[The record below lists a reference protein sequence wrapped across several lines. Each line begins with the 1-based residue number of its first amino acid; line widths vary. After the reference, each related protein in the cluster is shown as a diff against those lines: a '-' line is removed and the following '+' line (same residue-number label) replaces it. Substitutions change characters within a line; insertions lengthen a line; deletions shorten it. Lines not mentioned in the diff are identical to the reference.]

1 MIRPNLRPLSSKE
14 GGVSN
19 GRPQFEL
26 EEKALKVTLEPPLPE
41 REESQT
47 GTRVPTGNSYW
58 RVRPHHRHSGAT
70 GAGLVE
76 YTLWTEVVQQRG
88 GADRPEVDLP
98 GQPDAVT
105 IG

>member
-1 MIRPNLRPLSSKE
+1 MAGRSSSSKKKPQGDSGAAAARKGREPDGYE
-14 GGVSN
+14 GAN
-19 GRPQFEL
+19 WEL
-26 EEKALKVTLEPPLPE
+26 
-41 REESQT
+41 
-47 GTRVPTGNSYW
+47 YW

-98 GQPDAVT
+98 GQPVR
-105 IG
+105 